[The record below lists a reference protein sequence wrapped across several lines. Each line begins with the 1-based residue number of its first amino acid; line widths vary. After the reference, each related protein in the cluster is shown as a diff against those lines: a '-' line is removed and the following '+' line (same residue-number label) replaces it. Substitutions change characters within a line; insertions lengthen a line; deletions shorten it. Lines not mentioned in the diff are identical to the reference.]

1 MNDLEHLA
9 LNYLGQKEE
18 LGNIFV
24 YFCHFLE
31 SEPKTGFRGGEVSTL
46 TSSFWKWKLL
56 FATPWTAARQAP
68 LSRHREQTYGHAER
82 GGEGEMYGKSNME
95 TYITICKIEGQLEFA
110 VWLRKLKQG
119 LCINLEGWNG
129 AEGGREVQRDGIY
142 VYLWLIHVE
151 VWQKATKFCKA
162 IILQ

>member
-1 MNDLEHLA
+1 MKDLEHLA

-31 SEPKTGFRGGEVSTL
+31 SEPKTGLRGGKVFPTGVSTL

-56 FATPWTAARQAP
+56 FATPWTSARQAP
-68 LSRHREQTYGHAER
+68 LSRHREQTYGHGES

-95 TYITICKIEGQLEFA
+95 TYITICKIDSQLEFA
-110 VWLRKLKQG
+110 VWLRKLNQG
-119 LCINLEGWNG
+119 LCINLEGWD
-129 AEGGREVQRDGIY
+129 EVEDGREIQSS
-142 VYLWLIHVE
+142 
-151 VWQKATKFCKA
+151 KSA
-162 IILQ
+162 ISILMADSCWGLTESNKIL